1 MLNRMKLWMQISGM
15 ALLLSVPAGTA
26 AYFYTVEVNSKIDFS
41 AKESRGVKYLSPA
54 NRLLSALARNDLR
67 SDINKGQE
75 AVSELQSL
83 TDDLG
88 GEMVSK
94 DDFAKVKAAFD
105 KLKSAGA
112 IDNAVEDEVKASL
125 LPLIAKIGDKSN
137 LILDPDLDSY
147 YIMDAVL
154 LKYPTIVDLINQFN
168 DLGSSIIERGGKS
181 TEEERTALTVLY
193 GKIQGALDGF
203 AYDLGVAV
211 ANYEGFSGDTKFKGE
226 LEPLLEDLK
235 GKVGA
240 LLSLSAGSLQ
250 KAGAASPAEGDWNA
264 ANLAAI
270 DSAAAFNDKAEVV
283 LSRMLD
289 IRVGKFNVSK
299 NNSYALLALFILIA
313 GGLSVIIARRIIG
326 RIAALKEAAL
336 MIAEGNLAT
345 QIADN
350 SSDELGE
357 MANTFGE
364 MLGRLREVIG
374 RVREA
379 ANVVAQGSEQ
389 ISASTEEL
397 SASAN
402 IQATASG
409 ETSSSMEEMAA
420 SVQEV
425 SANSNALA
433 VSVEETSSSIAQMA
447 VSIQTT
453 AGNADTLAQ
462 TVQDT
467 SAAIEEMAASIQQVA
482 SNVSEANRVAAE
494 AVKTAEGGRK
504 AVEQTID
511 GMSQINHFMT
521 EVVGVIE
528 GLGKS
533 SAEIG
538 AIIEVIDD
546 IAEQTNL
553 LALNA
558 AIEAARAG
566 EHGRGFAVVA
576 DEVRKLAERSAK
588 ATGEIAQLIKG
599 IQKEAAQAVTSTQH
613 GNEAIQRG
621 SKLAESAGKTL
632 TEIVVA
638 VQQAGVLM
646 THIAETTQE
655 QARAAGQITSS
666 VAQMNQVTHD
676 VSKAMREQAK
686 GSESIIRAVEAMNR
700 MTLQVSSAT
709 SEQKKTSGLVLG
721 AVDNINRSAIESASA
736 TTLIAQSAVDLQE
749 SARAL
754 LDTIQ
759 FFKGVDD
766 GFGGSKSKAL
776 EVVVRTEKSPKALL
790 GDGRR

>member
-1 MLNRMKLWMQISGM
+1 MKLWMQISGM

-26 AYFYTVEVNSKIDFS
+26 AYFYTLEVNSKVDFS
-41 AKESRGVKYLSPA
+41 AKESRGVTYLSPA
-54 NRLLSALARNDLR
+54 NGLLSAIARNDLR
-67 SDINKGQE
+67 SDISKGQE
-75 AVSELQSL
+75 AVTKLQEL
-83 TDDLG
+83 TDQLG
-88 GEMVSK
+88 GEMASK
-94 DDFAKVKAAFD
+94 ADFDKLKAAFD
-105 KLKSAGA
+105 KLKGAGSIEDA
-112 IDNAVEDEVKASL
+112 LEDEVKAAL

-154 LKYPTIVDLINQFN
+154 LKYPAIVDLINQYN
-168 DLGSSIIERGGKS
+168 DLGSSIIKRPGGRS
-181 TEEERTALTVLY
+181 TEEERTNLTVLY
-193 GKIQGALDGF
+193 GKIQGAFDGF

-211 ANYEGFSGDTKFKGE
+211 ANYEAFSGDTKFKGE
-226 LEPLLEDLK
+226 LEPLLENLK
-235 GKVGA
+235 GKVGN
-240 LLSLSAGSLQ
+240 LLTLSKDTLQ
-250 KAGAASPAEGDWNA
+250 KAGAPVPSQADWDA
-264 ANLAAI
+264 ANLAAV
-270 DSAAAFNDKAEVV
+270 DAAAEFNDKAEVV

-289 IRVGKFNVSK
+289 IRVGKFNASK
-299 NNSYALLALFILIA
+299 NQSYGLLALFVLLS
-313 GGLSVIIARRIIG
+313 GLVSVIIARRIIS
-326 RIAALKEAAL
+326 RISALKEAAL
-336 MIAEGNLAT
+336 QIADGNLAT
-345 QIADN
+345 TIGDD

-357 MANTFGE
+357 MASTFGE
-364 MLGRLREVIG
+364 MVSRLRDVIG

-433 VSVEETSSSIAQMA
+433 QSVEETSSSIAEMA

-655 QARAAGQITSS
+655 QARAAGQITTS

-676 VSKAMREQAK
+676 VSKSMREQAR
-686 GSESIIRAVEAMNR
+686 GSEQIIRAVEAMNR
-700 MTLQVSSAT
+700 MTLQVSNAT
-709 SEQKKTSGLVLG
+709 TEQKKTSGLVLG

-759 FFKGVDD
+759 FFKGVED
-766 GFGGSKSKAL
+766 GLTFGSKSKAL